1 MLVYRIDRKKYL
13 KDTLKGIGA
22 SMSSS
27 FRWNSEHTRM
37 VYTSESRALALLEI
51 TAHLNGVMEIPTDRY
66 LVEIE
71 IPDALKIQTLSIA
84 DLPKNW
90 NAHPPSV
97 FTQNLGDSFVQKL
110 KAPVLKVPSS
120 IVSQEFNLLINSYH
134 PDAHKIEIIS
144 KERLAFDPRIVR

>member
-27 FRWNSEHTRM
+27 FRWNSKHTRM

-120 IVSQEFNLLINSYH
+120 IVPQEFNLLINPYH
-134 PDAHKIEIIS
+134 PDALKIEIIS

>member
-90 NAHPPSV
+90 NAHPPS
-97 FTQNLGDSFVQKL
+97 FYTQNLGDSFVQKL

-120 IVSQEFNLLINSYH
+120 IVPQEFNLLINPYH

>member
-37 VYTSESRALALLEI
+37 VYTSDSRALALLEI
-51 TAHLNGVMEIPTDRY
+51 TAHLNGVIEIPTDRY

-110 KAPVLKVPSS
+110 KVPVLKVPSS
-120 IVSQEFNLLINSYH
+120 IVPQEFNLLINPYH

>member
-71 IPDALKIQTLSIA
+71 IPDTLKIQILSIA

-97 FTQNLGDSFVQKL
+97 FTQNSGDSFVQKL

-120 IVSQEFNLLINSYH
+120 IVPQEFNLLINSYH

>member
-71 IPDALKIQTLSIA
+71 IPDSLKIQTLSIA

-120 IVSQEFNLLINSYH
+120 IVPQEFNLLINPYH
-134 PDAHKIEIIS
+134 PDAHKIQIIS
-144 KERLAFDPRIVR
+144 KERLAFDPRIFK

>member
-51 TAHLNGVMEIPTDRY
+51 TAHLNGVLEIPTDRY

-71 IPDALKIQTLSIA
+71 IPDALKIQKLSIA

-110 KAPVLKVPSS
+110 KSPVLKVPSS
-120 IVSQEFNLLINSYH
+120 IVPQEFNLLINPHH

>member
-51 TAHLNGVMEIPTDRY
+51 AAHLNGVMEIPTDRY

-71 IPDALKIQTLSIA
+71 IPDTLKIQTLSIA

-97 FTQNLGDSFVQKL
+97 FTQNFGDSFVQKL

-120 IVSQEFNLLINSYH
+120 IVPQEFNLLINPYH

>member
-71 IPDALKIQTLSIA
+71 IPDALKIQTLYIT

-120 IVSQEFNLLINSYH
+120 IVPQEFNLLINPHH
-134 PDAHKIEIIS
+134 PDANKIQMIS
-144 KERLAFDPRIVR
+144 KECLAFDPRIVR

>member
-110 KAPVLKVPSS
+110 KVPVLKVPSS
-120 IVSQEFNLLINSYH
+120 IVPQEFNLLINPYH

>member
-1 MLVYRIDRKKYL
+1 
-13 KDTLKGIGA
+13 
-22 SMSSS
+22 
-27 FRWNSEHTRM
+27 M

-71 IPDALKIQTLSIA
+71 IPDTLKIQILSIA

-97 FTQNLGDSFVQKL
+97 FTQILGDSFVQKL

>member
-120 IVSQEFNLLINSYH
+120 IVPQEFNLLINPYH
-134 PDAHKIEIIS
+134 PDAYKIEIIS

>member
-71 IPDALKIQTLSIA
+71 IPDALKIQMLSIA

-120 IVSQEFNLLINSYH
+120 IVPQEFNLLINPHH

>member
-71 IPDALKIQTLSIA
+71 IPDSLKIQTLSIA

-90 NAHPPSV
+90 NAHPPSI
-97 FTQNLGDSFVQKL
+97 FTQNLGDIFVQKL

-120 IVSQEFNLLINSYH
+120 IVPQEFNLLINPDH
-134 PDAHKIEIIS
+134 PDAHKIEVIS

>member
-71 IPDALKIQTLSIA
+71 IPDALKIQTFSIA

-97 FTQNLGDSFVQKL
+97 FTQNLGDTFVQKL

-120 IVSQEFNLLINSYH
+120 IVPQEFNLLINPHH
-134 PDAHKIEIIS
+134 PDALKIEIIS
-144 KERLAFDPRIVR
+144 NERLAFDPRIFK

>member
-1 MLVYRIDRKKYL
+1 MFVYRIDRKKYL
-13 KDTLKGIGA
+13 KETLQGIGA

-27 FRWNSEHTRM
+27 FRWNSKHTRM
-37 VYTSESRALALLEI
+37 VYTSQSRALALLEI
-51 TAHLNGVMEIPTDRY
+51 TAHLNGIIEIPTDRY

-84 DLPKNW
+84 ELPKNW

-97 FTQNLGDSFVQKL
+97 LTQKLGDTFVQKL

-120 IVSQEFNLLINSYH
+120 IVPQEFNLLINPNH
-134 PDAHKIEIIS
+134 PDAKKIKIIS

>member
-110 KAPVLKVPSS
+110 KAPVLKVPGS
-120 IVSQEFNLLINSYH
+120 IVPQEFNLLINPYH

>member
-51 TAHLNGVMEIPTDRY
+51 TAHLNGVLEIPTDRY

-71 IPDALKIQTLSIA
+71 IPDALKIQKLSIA

-110 KAPVLKVPSS
+110 KSPVLKVPSS
-120 IVSQEFNLLINSYH
+120 IVPQEFNLLINPHH

-144 KERLAFDPRIVR
+144 KERLAFDPRIIG

>member
-120 IVSQEFNLLINSYH
+120 IVPQEFNLLINPYH
-134 PDAHKIEIIS
+134 PEAHKIKIIS
-144 KERLAFDPRIVR
+144 KERLAFDPRIFK

>member
-1 MLVYRIDRKKYL
+1 MFVYRIDRKKYL
-13 KDTLKGIGA
+13 RDTLKGIGA

-71 IPDALKIQTLSIA
+71 IPDTLKIQTLYIA

-90 NAHPPSV
+90 NAHPPSLL
-97 FTQNLGDSFVQKL
+97 TQDLGDSFIQKM
-110 KAPVLKVPSS
+110 KVPVLRVPSS
-120 IVSQEFNLLINSYH
+120 IVSKEFNLLINPNH
-134 PDAHKIEIIS
+134 PDSHKIKIIS
-144 KERLAFDPRIVR
+144 KERLAFDPRIIG